1 MEYQLPATT
10 VETGAMPGA
19 PYVVSQPMTMD
30 GAYMTGSPYTTYGGY
45 SMSPYMPA
53 MPAVGG
59 LDHSQGKWFAPGEA
73 LPPGYVITTHP
84 EGHSAPQEGH
94 AMSEMASAS
103 FVIPASSAAAAVKT
117 GSAVKSKKSKKR
129 ANRSTSSWFARASF
143 RYGVRTDQDNSFAVE
158 SMEQSNEDIF
168 EKADQRI
175 FASCDAT
182 ADHDEARLA
191 SEVTSG
197 DTGKLQPNAII
208 IGGSHV
214 ERLFAFKQIMFEMLW
229 EEVRTMDK
237 ECLGADQ
244 WSNYLIKKLFV
255 FDFFYQMLVVDE
267 TAMMTGDGKV
277 MEKRRA
283 DEAFLMAVETVG
295 QEVQIKFFLQYIGLQ
310 DEKLAVME
318 ENVELTNQSTE
329 DGTKEEGLPRY
340 APGSADEASW
350 DMPKQQNPDHDD
362 TKDGQEECEVVTTGC
377 AVGNTAMSSYY
388 DNSDWY
394 INKRYKTND
403 GDWIEIDD
411 EGLNPTQGELC
422 LRGGMNLSCAFGNT
436 ALKTY
441 YDKKTVLAKIAD
453 KSSDYETMDVRGGAG
468 GATTTARKKQ
478 IRDVLKDM
486 SNMLES
492 LPDTQ
497 EEGEEQDQVVDKIV
511 KDIQQLA
518 ENWKD
523 RRPTKDQMK
532 VRLDHLTERL
542 DKTIKTS
549 VSEKAGEGREQPKQS
564 FYHSFQEKFDKR
576 QSFDNTAK
584 GKGKAAK
591 GKGIGGDVFKSLP
604 RFDLKRAYPS
614 RSIVTWHA
622 VQHSLE
628 NANTP
633 QGEVALCDS
642 VARISELQLLAAG
655 HGITAKLLLIAKSE
669 GADSMAT
676 IQIGQQVL
684 LPYMGNIAM
693 TKAIVASLDA
703 KEIENDIGM
712 KPLDS
717 KEVEKKQERLVSL
730 RITAVLDY
738 IPQGLHEKLR
748 TYPDYTLHLL
758 GKLDLK
764 ESKTNGWTFDLEEKV
779 LVGYCNVPQTA
790 VEKVLKRS
798 GEGGVFVAQ
807 LQKDIIRKP
816 PATWYGQNKEETSID
831 FFNRVAEI
839 AKAANVPMSWR
850 RGSGLCL
857 GVQVEDPAERNKS
870 WICYG
875 WPTTWGPLT
884 GKEWL
889 EKNQWQIAEGTR
901 PTPPRGRNKGWF
913 FQGYLPGA
921 KQDSF
926 SYVLFPEQD
935 GKAAKHVTIRKWEKV
950 RKVQKQHLQ
959 PITGPKW
966 WSEDN
971 LHNEMDEDPIET
983 DATGKAGV
991 SATIPFSA
999 EIAKTV
1005 PDPDDADN
1013 MDESEGKRKNDE
1025 SNSSSVKKFKPN
1037 KTKRKLAGGQPGPG
1051 SSTSLLDT
1059 GGQGDCGWRALAYS
1073 LAKVNTGKDDDKI
1086 MERLNLLATNL
1097 RIKVISHLIQTR
1109 KSWEEFWAVDGK
1121 WTHQTE
1127 AGPPATNISS
1137 FLQVLQR
1144 PLRWIDGL
1152 SFTAMSQLQAVNII
1166 IFGYDHA
1173 AEDFKV
1179 LARFWGGADWKK
1191 MKLLPLVLDSGHYYA
1206 LRKGPKGWPKEW
1218 MQDESEAPT
1227 SQEIGFEVPD
1237 AVVRGGGKFGTPQQR
1252 CLSEDDWLKT
1262 CSRKS
1267 SSRSSCKIS
1276 SCSKAK
1282 KTVDKKQTSQ
1292 STKASIMLKVCS
1304 SMKDQKKGFASS
1316 SKPSTKASVMLR
1328 TCSPVDNKKNGLDWE
1343 CPICGE
1349 VLWCESKSKAAAKI
1363 GGHMRRLHMT
1373 HWEEGLQSNK
1383 WFHKN
1388 RSGYSLGELLK
1399 PIKFVDMSQSPQLI
1413 EFPCPYCEKALPSIP
1428 LGFGGKKASAL
1439 LRKSRRFHLEK
1450 DCKHPLANHTSL
1462 RRYWTDSLVKH
1473 PLFWK
1478 NKTNDRWSRYGMK
1491 FLVKEK
1497 EIAENHGHQ
1506 PIIFEFPWKNT
1517 RLYGRHASV
1526 CKLCRL
1532 SFGRQ
1537 HSRNKTRSCK
1547 EERKRRHY
1555 APCKLFWRIVKEKQ
1569 LQTFVKNK
1577 LGMKDFEIE
1586 KAIRSTEGWQ
1596 PRAFKGTKANC

>member
-1 MEYQLPATT
+1 MPATT

-19 PYVVSQPMTMD
+19 PCVVPQPMTMD

-53 MPAVGG
+53 MPAMDG

-84 EGHSAPQEGH
+84 EGHTAPQEGH

-129 ANRSTSSWFARASF
+129 
-143 RYGVRTDQDNSFAVE
+143 
-158 SMEQSNEDIF
+158 
-168 EKADQRI
+168 
-175 FASCDAT
+175 
-182 ADHDEARLA
+182 
-191 SEVTSG
+191 
-197 DTGKLQPNAII
+197 
-208 IGGSHV
+208 
-214 ERLFAFKQIMFEMLW
+214 
-229 EEVRTMDK
+229 
-237 ECLGADQ
+237 
-244 WSNYLIKKLFV
+244 
-255 FDFFYQMLVVDE
+255 
-267 TAMMTGDGKV
+267 DGKV

-350 DMPKQQNPDHDD
+350 DMPKQQSPDHDD

-604 RFDLKRAYPS
+604 RFDLKRAYLS

-676 IQIGQQVL
+676 IQNGQQVL

-779 LVGYCNVPQTA
+779 LVGYCNVPQMA

-1109 KSWEEFWAVDGK
+1109 KSWEDFWAVDGK

-1127 AGPPATNISS
+1127 AGPPATDISS

-1267 SSRSSCKIS
+1267 TSRSSCKIS

-1282 KTVDKKQTSQ
+1282 KTVDKKQTS
-1292 STKASIMLKVCS
+1292 
-1304 SMKDQKKGFASS
+1304 QKKGFASS

-1450 DCKHPLANHTSL
+1450 DCKHPLANLTSL

-1526 CKLCRL
+1526 CKLCSL

-1555 APCKLFWRIVKEKQ
+1555 APCKLFWSIVKEKQ